1 MHVRTIRSTDDSL
14 QCSMFTIVS
23 VYREYGLFVSL
34 LYGKYLLKKKK
45 IHNNLKYKNILK
57 VDQCT
62 VARVY
67 DTSINIAA
75 QCTLSCYLESYG
87 ITYTASFSIGFV
99 GKS

>member
-34 LYGKYLLKKKK
+34 LYRKYLFKK
-45 IHNNLKYKNILK
+45 KNILK